1 MPRAHTYTHTHTH
14 IRIHIPVCA
23 SRHVALKTVVKT
35 VLVVK
40 IVAVVKNVYTYL
52 CVPAV
57 M

>member
-1 MPRAHTYTHTHTH
+1 MPRAHTHTHTHTH